1 MIVEFPS
8 AQERRRRRSEQN
20 RPAPATLRFP
30 SAIAG
35 AALAACHAE
44 LRAVERRAGMLAAPS
59 CVRMLAHEKEKP
71 RQGGTWGPGLEPRMG
86 RAEAR
91 TVSANPSAY
100 TVNSLC
106 V

>member
-1 MIVEFPS
+1 MVLEFPN

-30 SAIAG
+30 SAIAS

-44 LRAVERRAGMLAAPS
+44 LLAIERHASMLA
-59 CVRMLAHEKEKP
+59 REKEKP

-91 TVSANPSAY
+91 TVSANLSAY